1 MINIL
6 KERFN
11 NNMKRHININWDDV
25 EKKIKS
31 KEERPIARSLSF
43 ATFVTLLLSF
53 VSQQKVI

>member
-31 KEERPIARSLSF
+31 KEEILNILKKWKIQ
-43 ATFVTLLLSF
+43 VENLMLL
-53 VSQQKVI
+53 V